1 MNLAKSKTRSL
12 QVSQVTFTYR
22 KISNL
27 AQTRGFEELG
37 LGQEKMEIIVIIYL
51 FKVDHPLPSVD

>member
-1 MNLAKSKTRSL
+1 MNLAKSKTPSL

-22 KISNL
+22 KISDL
-27 AQTRGFEELG
+27 AQTRGLEELG
-37 LGQEKMEIIVIIYL
+37 LGQEKMEIIVFIYL